1 METDARPWS
10 VEDEEDRLGGRLLP
24 AETANSFGGPYTPF
38 ANSLTRALLQQGLG
52 EVESN
57 WTVAASPESSGRRSS
72 GNLEGNSAL
81 RVHPGSQLAS
91 PATTPPA
98 TSPLTSQG
106 LSSRES
112 SAKKSQDLEAWSES
126 VLRQLASKEAR
137 RTPNSTQRQLERL
150 TPGDIAAIF
159 GVSIDVDADKEKSSN
174 ATGQEGARPRV
185 PKLNLASIR
194 REDEDEEEEEDFD
207 NKVGSDAV
215 GVLPAPS
222 TQKPAVNIP
231 PLPLQSLPGE
241 LSNQQGSVPNQN
253 ARKLVPLAQ
262 ILQRRSKRDLSM
274 YCDDLTLMLFKQNRG
289 ARNNKRAMSKS
300 KTAVEL
306 PPLQPHP
313 GPKVSHEKAITGVQ
327 DIVHAHFHYHYHVP
341 S

>member
-98 TSPLTSQG
+98 TSPLTMVRDYPPENRPQKSLRTWKPGQRAFSG
-106 LSSRES
+106 SWPPKRTHEWGNPPRSRRN
-112 SAKKSQDLEAWSES
+112 
-126 VLRQLASKEAR
+126 RQAR

-274 YCDDLTLMLFKQNRG
+274 
-289 ARNNKRAMSKS
+289 S
-300 KTAVEL
+300 
-306 PPLQPHP
+306 
-313 GPKVSHEKAITGVQ
+313 
-327 DIVHAHFHYHYHVP
+327 IVMT
-341 S
+341 